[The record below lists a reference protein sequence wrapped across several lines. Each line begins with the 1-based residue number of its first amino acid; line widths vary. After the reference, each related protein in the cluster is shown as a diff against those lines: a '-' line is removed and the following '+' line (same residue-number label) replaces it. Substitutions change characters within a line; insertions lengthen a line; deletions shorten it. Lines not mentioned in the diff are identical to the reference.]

1 MTPVR
6 LSVSDITRINAPA
19 LGFYAALAFIFV
31 VSMWLRNAFPIF
43 AIASAMHDDA
53 LFVKLADSISRG
65 DWLGDYNNLTLAKGI
80 GYPLF
85 LVANHIAGLPLKLS
99 EHLFYL
105 LAALFLASLF
115 GKLYGSRWA
124 SLATFALLAFIP
136 TAWNPGVSGRVMRE
150 GLYVSLSLFL
160 LGLAIRCFVLAKAAS
175 LADDLREKWVF
186 LLLLGL
192 VGGVYWLTREEG
204 VWLLPSAVII
214 LAYWLWSRW
223 PALRPR
229 RAAALFV
236 ALPLLSAMLVIGA
249 VNTLNY
255 HWYGVF
261 RNNDFR
267 STDFVSAYGALS
279 RIKHDHWQRFVV
291 FPSDARERAYRFSSA
306 ARELRPSFEGRL
318 GANWRQ
324 TGCNQTGISP
334 CPEILS
340 GWFMWALRDAVA
352 AGGHYRSATDARL
365 FYTRLASEI
374 NVACDQH
381 AEECL
386 PRRDTMVPPWRNA
399 YLLDTAK
406 ASQEVFHTL
415 VTLGG
420 AHAGTKSSVGQ
431 VRGLDLFARIT
442 NGPLAP
448 TKPQKTETGDARS
461 GMPLAMRVAGNLAR
475 IEQVIAEI
483 GIPAA
488 MLALLAWCLVA
499 VYGRLVDVGLVTAL
513 ALAAAVA
520 ARVVLLGF
528 LDATSIPSNNML
540 YLSPVAPMALAL
552 IPAVFFGIVASIR
565 RARPV
570 VPIHRA
576 VTPEPPAAS

>member
-1 MTPVR
+1 M
-6 LSVSDITRINAPA
+6 NAPA
-19 LGFYAALAFIFV
+19 LAYYATLAAIFV

-43 AIASAMHDDA
+43 AIAPAMHDDA

-65 DWLGDYNNLTLAKGI
+65 DWLGDYNNLTHAKGI
-80 GYPLF
+80 GYSLF
-85 LVANHIAGLPLKLS
+85 LVVNHIAGLPLKLA
-99 EHLFYL
+99 EHLLYL

-115 GKLYGSRWA
+115 GKVYRTRWA
-124 SLATFALLAFIP
+124 GLAVFALLAFIP

-150 GLYVSLSLFL
+150 GFYVSLSLL
-160 LGLAIRCFVLAKAAS
+160 MLALAMRCFVVSKRAS
-175 LADDLREKWVF
+175 LWEELRGKWPSLV
-186 LLLLGL
+186 LLGL

-204 VWLLPSAVII
+204 VWLLPSAIII

-420 AHAGTKSSVGQ
+420 AHASTKSSVGQ

-448 TKPQKTETGDARS
+448 TQPQKTETGDAWS